1 MGSDYFDPC
10 GDCSPDN
17 QFNIANMR
25 LNMNRRQFLA
35 SASAIAILPTVSFA
49 GQNPV
54 RLRAESVVQQILPDG
69 NPATAMLGFNG
80 AMPGPAL
87 RVARG
92 KPVTIDVENGL
103 DEGTSVHWH
112 GIRIDNRMDGVPML
126 TQDLI
131 NPNDT
136 MTYRFTPPD
145 AGTFWYHSHYMSHEQ
160 VARGMMGPL
169 IVEDDIVPNVD
180 HDITVMISDWVLN
193 EDGSLSND
201 FADMHTVAHGG
212 YMGNYAR
219 AFLSTSSVKL
229 GDRVRLRVINAAT
242 NRIFPLAIT
251 GATGMVVALDGMA
264 LVEPRPLTELT
275 LAPAQRADLMVDITG
290 PVAFDM
296 LSSQGAFRLADLEID
311 GTNANRKTSPI
322 ETLAPHGLP
331 APSEPTQ
338 HLTLTMMGG
347 AMARGH
353 DGDNIWAFNNVSDL
367 PQQPFGSFGRGET
380 VRMTLVNDTAFPHG
394 IHLHGH
400 HFYEIDEGD
409 ALGDL
414 RDTTLVEA
422 GESRDIICVFDN
434 PGKWLL
440 HCHMLSHAVGGMR
453 TWVNVA

>member
-1 MGSDYFDPC
+1 
-10 GDCSPDN
+10 
-17 QFNIANMR
+17 
-25 LNMNRRQFLA
+25 MNRRQFLA
-35 SASAIAILPTVSFA
+35 TASSIAFLPTLSFA

-54 RLRAESVVQQILPDG
+54 RLRAEAVVQQILPGG
-69 NPATAMLGFNG
+69 NPATPMLGFNG

-92 KPVTIDVENGL
+92 EPVSVEVENGL
-103 DEGTSVHWH
+103 EEGTSVHWH
-112 GIRIDNRMDGVPML
+112 GIRLETSMDGVPML

-131 NPNDT
+131 NPNDK
-136 MTYRFTPPD
+136 MIYRFTPPD
-145 AGTFWYHSHYMSHEQ
+145 AGTYWYHSHYISHEQ

-169 IVEDDIVPNVD
+169 IVEDDMPPDVD

-193 EDGSLSND
+193 EDGSLSTE

-212 YMGNYAR
+212 YMGNFAR

-229 GDRVRLRVINAAT
+229 GDRVRFRVINAAT
-242 NRIFPLAIT
+242 NRIFPLAVTGIT
-251 GATGMVVALDGMA
+251 GVVAALDGMA
-264 LVEPRPLTELT
+264 LVEPRTLTDLV
-275 LAPAQRADLMVDITG
+275 LAPAQRADLIVDITG
-290 PVAFDM
+290 PVGFDM
-296 LSSQGAFRLADLEID
+296 LSRQGAFRLADLDID
-311 GTNANRKTSPI
+311 GTNSERQKNPI
-322 ETLAPHGLP
+322 IALAPHGLP
-331 APSEPTQ
+331 APSAPTQ

-367 PQQPFGSFGRGET
+367 PQEPFGSFSRGET
-380 VRMTLVNDTAFPHG
+380 VRMTLVNETAFPHG

-400 HFYEIDEGD
+400 HFFEVGDDD

-422 GESRDIICVFDN
+422 GARRDIICVFDN

-453 TWVNVA
+453 TWVTVA